1 MYEFP
6 LTIQHIFWRVE
17 KLYPE
22 SEIVSRS
29 EKIERMSYKE
39 FALRVRKLSS
49 FLKSLKLEK
58 GDKVASIEWNTRRHL
73 ELYFA
78 TTNMGYIL
86 HTINVRFHPNE
97 IEYVINHA
105 GDKFV
110 FTSPEFEISKLKT
123 SLSGIFYLDENF
135 DKAIDMQKPIDSF
148 PQLDE
153 KDEAV
158 ICYTSGTT
166 GKPKGIMYTH
176 RSIYIHSLTLL
187 AKDAVGISRNDT
199 VLVVVPM
206 FHINGWDLP
215 FSALMTGAKLVL
227 PGPRPTSKDLAE
239 LIEKEK
245 VTIAAAA
252 PTIWIDFLNFIEK
265 ENYNISSLK
274 TVVTGGAEP
283 PRIIA
288 EKFNKMGIR
297 LYHAWGMTETEAITT
312 VNQDQEKISSQGIPL
327 PGIEMR
333 LVSLDNEKEL
343 PWDGESIGELW
354 VSGAW
359 VAKEYYKEAEKSKET
374 FRVID
379 NRIWLRTGDI
389 VTIDKY
395 GYIKIVDRAKDLIK
409 SGGEWISSIDLEN
422 AIMSYY
428 KVFEAAVVAVK
439 DEKWGERPVALV
451 VPKKEYEGKITES
464 EIKEYLLSLNRFP
477 KWWIPDKVLFIN
489 ELPKTSTGKL
499 DKKVIRELVRNM

>member
-1 MYEFP
+1 
-6 LTIQHIFWRVE
+6 
-17 KLYPE
+17 
-22 SEIVSRS
+22 
-29 EKIERMSYKE
+29 
-39 FALRVRKLSS
+39 
-49 FLKSLKLEK
+49 
-58 GDKVASIEWNTRRHL
+58 
-73 ELYFA
+73 
-78 TTNMGYIL
+78 
-86 HTINVRFHPNE
+86 
-97 IEYVINHA
+97 
-105 GDKFV
+105 
-110 FTSPEFEISKLKT
+110 
-123 SLSGIFYLDENF
+123 
-135 DKAIDMQKPIDSF
+135 
-148 PQLDE
+148 
-153 KDEAV
+153 
-158 ICYTSGTT
+158 
-166 GKPKGIMYTH
+166 
-176 RSIYIHSLTLL
+176 
-187 AKDAVGISRNDT
+187 
-199 VLVVVPM
+199 
-206 FHINGWDLP
+206 
-215 FSALMTGAKLVL
+215 
-227 PGPRPTSKDLAE
+227 
-239 LIEKEK
+239 
-245 VTIAAAA
+245 
-252 PTIWIDFLNFIEK
+252 
-265 ENYNISSLK
+265 
-274 TVVTGGAEP
+274 
-283 PRIIA
+283 
-288 EKFNKMGIR
+288 
-297 LYHAWGMTETEAITT
+297 
-312 VNQDQEKISSQGIPL
+312 
-327 PGIEMR
+327 MR